1 MKKKTQFSRKH
12 LSVVLIMVTVIV
24 LVLAGICSFA
34 PKDKT
39 QQGENEEQV
48 GFVKTI
54 AINAAKPVF
63 REVKLVLT
71 DIIENNL
78 DDARDR
84 IASTHDTI
92 ESVRRTVE
100 GTTFVTSSD
109 SQTGKKL
116 GKILKLLD
124 AADMALMEIALPA
137 TDLLEEYPISELK
150 VGDGF
155 NTKLI
160 GRYLDFA
167 ESVMPKVE
175 TVLECANSVNLK
187 ELDTDGEVTEYLDL
201 ANKVMD
207 IYHGEEAIF
216 SMIRSMIGAEE
227 DRLYVI
233 AVQNSSE
240 VRASGGFPGSIGT
253 MRIQEGV
260 LTLGDFQSVTYMLS
274 SRTPRDIQIT
284 GEERALFG
292 YLSGI
297 QTPRDADLC
306 PDFER
311 VGHIWAS
318 AYEEMNKEP
327 VAGVISMT
335 PHIVQR
341 ILAATGKTIE
351 LFDGLVL
358 DGDNAMK
365 VLLHDI
371 YFKYFGK
378 EYVSG
383 RGKTSD
389 ELFADAAKKTMKMLT
404 DNVSITQLLEYAPI
418 LKDSIEDRTL
428 MVWMKD
434 ESEQQFITRMGWS
447 GGLNKDPDNPEAGV
461 YYNCIFASKM
471 GWYFLADTEIGDRTK
486 NEDGSYTYPV
496 TVTFANN
503 ATTEEIKAAGK
514 YIIGDLGG
522 SFRGAAYFFAPA
534 GGTVSDFAASNG
546 QKIQIKTYNGMELG
560 FTGAFTLKPDMPITV
575 TYLVTTAPGV
585 ETPLAISQT
594 PTAQQ

>member
-1 MKKKTQFSRKH
+1 MKRKTQFSRKH
-12 LSVVLIMVTVIV
+12 LLVVLIVVGM
-24 LVLAGICSFA
+24 VLAGMYAFA
-34 PKDKT
+34 PKNKTPQEEDK
-39 QQGENEEQV
+39 EQV
-48 GFVKTI
+48 GFVKTL

-71 DIIENNL
+71 DIIGNNL
-78 DDARDR
+78 DGARDR

-92 ESVRRTVE
+92 KSVRRTVK
-100 GTTFVTSSD
+100 GTTFVTGSD
-109 SQTGKKL
+109 SQAGKKL

-155 NTKLI
+155 STKLI

-175 TVLECANSVNLK
+175 TVMQNANSVDLK

-207 IYHGEEAIF
+207 IYHEEESIF

-253 MRIQEGV
+253 MRIRDGV

-274 SRTPRDIQIT
+274 SYTPRDIQIT

-335 PHIVQR
+335 PHIVKR
-341 ILAATGKTIE
+341 VLAATETELE

-358 DGDNAMK
+358 NGDNAME

-378 EYVSG
+378 DFVEG
-383 RGKTSD
+383 REKISD
-389 ELFADAAKKTMKMLT
+389 ELFADAAKKTMKMLA
-404 DNVSITQLLEYAPI
+404 DHVSITQFIEYVPI
-418 LKDSIEDRTL
+418 LKDSVEDRTL

-434 ESEQQFITRMGWS
+434 ESEQRFITRMGWS
-447 GGLNKDPDNPEAGV
+447 GGLNADPQNPAAGI
-461 YYNCIFASKM
+461 YYNCIMASKM
-471 GWYFLADTEIGDRTK
+471 GWYFRMDTAIGERTK

-496 TVTFANN
+496 TVTFTNDA
-503 ATTEEIKAAGK
+503 TEEEMAKAGN
-514 YIIGDLGG
+514 YIVGDMNG
-522 SFRGAAYFFAPA
+522 SIRGAAYFFAPA
-534 GGTVSDFAASNG
+534 GGVVSDFDASNG
-546 QKIQIKTYNGMELG
+546 QKIQIKTYNDLELG
-560 FTGAFTLKPDMPITV
+560 FMDAFILEPNVPITIC
-575 TYLVTTAPGV
+575 YLVTTAPGV
-585 ETPLAISQT
+585 ETSLVISRT
-594 PTAQQ
+594 PTARE